1 METEALD
8 FPEAV
13 ETLADRYGVR
23 VEREEDDPQAEQRRR
38 RRERLMAL
46 LDRAAGYY
54 AAYLWDSG
62 EAPARS
68 YPLGRGFGGGA
79 ARVQGRLLPERLGS
93 HAPGARR
100 GGFSEEELAAAG
112 LAQRGSS
119 GALRPLPRP
128 DHVSARRSARAG
140 PRIRRPPDEGGGVG
154 RSTRTLPRTS
164 HRQGRQLFGIDRAR
178 GPAAKTG
185 RIVLVEGYTDVLA
198 LHQTVSARPWPSWA
212 QPSPRSARR

>member
-1 METEALD
+1 MNPEEKLYHCFGCGEGGDAIRFVMETEALD

-62 EAPARS
+62 EAAPARS
-68 YPLGRGFGGGA
+68 YLLGRGLSEEVLREF
-79 ARVQGRLLPERLGS
+79 RVGYSPSAWDRMLL
-93 HAPGARR
+93 GARR
-100 GGFSEEELAAAG
+100 SGFSEEELAAAG

-119 GALRPLPRP
+119 GASTT
-128 DHVSARRSARAG
+128 VSAAGSCSRSPIRADG
-140 PRIRRPPDEGGGVG
+140 CSDSAPGRWGKDAG
-154 RSTRTLPRTS
+154 RST
-164 HRQGRQLFGIDRAR
+164 
-178 GPAAKTG
+178 
-185 RIVLVEGYTDVLA
+185 
-198 LHQTVSARPWPSWA
+198 
-212 QPSPRSARR
+212 